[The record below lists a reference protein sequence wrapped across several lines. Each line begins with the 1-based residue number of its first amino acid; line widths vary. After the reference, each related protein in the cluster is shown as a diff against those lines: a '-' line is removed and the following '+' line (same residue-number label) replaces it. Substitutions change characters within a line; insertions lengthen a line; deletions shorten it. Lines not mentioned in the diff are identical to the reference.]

1 MTFIVPSL
9 KKDLLNISFSPKPNS
24 ISRNLLKEGP
34 SIHLAFA
41 DLQCKF
47 SVLLFSYME
56 NPKLPVKVLLFTK

>member
-1 MTFIVPSL
+1 MTFRVPSL
-9 KKDLLNISFSPKPNS
+9 KRDLLNISLTPKKNS
-24 ISRNLLKEGP
+24 ISSKLLKKGP

-56 NPKLPVKVLLFTK
+56 NPKLPVKVPLFTK